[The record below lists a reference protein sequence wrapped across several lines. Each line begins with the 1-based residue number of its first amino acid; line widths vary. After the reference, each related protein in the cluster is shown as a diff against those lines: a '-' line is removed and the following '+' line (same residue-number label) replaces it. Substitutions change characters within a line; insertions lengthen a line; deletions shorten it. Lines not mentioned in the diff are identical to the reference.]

1 MHASGHT
8 YNQTCTCLCS
18 SIKPPEHK
26 QCGKPREMEKE
37 KGKGWGGADDKGHA
51 SRKKERRRNQ
61 SCESGT
67 ENTGC
72 EIYSEHE
79 SGNDLG
85 R

>member
-37 KGKGWGGADDKGHA
+37 KDGEVLMIKDMQAE
-51 SRKKERRRNQ
+51 RK
-61 SCESGT
+61 SDG
-67 ENTGC
+67 
-72 EIYSEHE
+72 EIKAVRAVLKIQDVRFIVSMSLEMI
-79 SGNDLG
+79 
-85 R
+85 